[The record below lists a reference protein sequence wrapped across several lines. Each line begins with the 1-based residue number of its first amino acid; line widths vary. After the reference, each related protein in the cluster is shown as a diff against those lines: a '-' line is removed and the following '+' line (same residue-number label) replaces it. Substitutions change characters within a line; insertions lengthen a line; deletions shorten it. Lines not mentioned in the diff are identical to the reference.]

1 MLRTAQAQQTIE
13 PAKPVTVMIFY
24 GCRIEPGQWRRS
36 KGAIVRIVESTPS
49 VRLLPRPGMAP
60 YVAVRQ
66 SVSPFRDVRNAHEA
80 VRAIMGRFSTEFS
93 HLAWQEDLHLFPESE
108 VFSRLVVVPIGEVD
122 LHAVRF
128 ALVEGLDVR
137 VQSILWRAHHLAADW
152 MQICSRGHDFLP
164 ELAAA

>member
-80 VRAIMGRFSTEFS
+80 VRAIMGRFSRPDVAGWNGILEF
-93 HLAWQEDLHLFPESE
+93 
-108 VFSRLVVVPIGEVD
+108 
-122 LHAVRF
+122 
-128 ALVEGLDVR
+128 
-137 VQSILWRAHHLAADW
+137 
-152 MQICSRGHDFLP
+152 
-164 ELAAA
+164 